1 MKSIRLSGFDYSAA
15 NRAYF
20 VTAKYKLTLLETVRG
35 ELCRVLFRLVRDS
48 SYTCDA
54 LVVMPD
60 HVHLLVHASDA
71 NNQRLS
77 ELICVLKSKSVYL
90 IKKSGIIQE
99 SFWRRGYYEH
109 VIRGREDFE
118 EKLRYIVNNP
128 IKAGLVEGNEPCRYL
143 YVAALNVGRHKAAP
157 YAEETIPVY
166 NKIQYHGLNRPQR
179 RNDEQEY

>member
-20 VTAKYKLTLLETVRG
+20 VTARYKLSLLETVCG
-35 ELCRVLFRLVRDS
+35 QLYMVLLRLVEDS
-48 SYTCDA
+48 NYTCDA
-54 LVVMPD
+54 LVVMPN
-60 HVHLLVHASDA
+60 HVHLLVHACDA

-90 IKKSGIIQE
+90 LKKKGLVQE

-128 IKAGLVEGNEPCRYL
+128 VKAGLAEGDEPYGYL
-143 YVAALNVGRHKAAP
+143 YVAALEPGRHKAAP
-157 YAEETIPVY
+157 YATEEP
-166 NKIQYHGLNRPQR
+166 
-179 RNDEQEY
+179 